1 MTEIGHQEEARLEG
15 NHQSEI
21 EDPPEVVQREDSQSR
36 VVSEQTDQV
45 NDSTNDTVSSDI
57 QVNESQEQEPEVS
70 FSTDDGQNPGHPDK
84 GQPPKQQDRRDGS
97 SRGIIRTRSG
107 RISKPVHYFGT

>member
-1 MTEIGHQEEARLEG
+1 MQSGRDGMPLEGDMLGVKTTENGHQEEPRLVG

-21 EDPPEVVQREDSQSR
+21 EDPPAVVQREDSQSR

-70 FSTDDGQNPGHPDK
+70 FSTDDGQNPGQTP
-84 GQPPKQQDRRDGS
+84 
-97 SRGIIRTRSG
+97 
-107 RISKPVHYFGT
+107 

>member
-1 MTEIGHQEEARLEG
+1 MIH
-15 NHQSEI
+15 
-21 EDPPEVVQREDSQSR
+21 
-36 VVSEQTDQV
+36 
-45 NDSTNDTVSSDI
+45 TVSSDI

-70 FSTDDGQNPGHPDK
+70 FSIDDVQNPGHPDK
-84 GQPPKQQDRRDGS
+84 GQPPNQQDRLDGS